1 VRSIVSGD
9 PTLSV
14 LELWGAE
21 YQENCALLLQPEHV
35 SLFRQI
41 CERENCPVSFVGQVT
56 GDGRVVLED
65 SNDGSTPVDLPL
77 SLVLA
82 DMPKKTFRSRLVSL
96 ALKPLMFPF
105 PADTTLAAAL
115 DRVLRLPSVGSKRF
129 LTNKVDRSVTGLIAQ
144 QQCVGPLHTPLAD
157 VGVIALSYA
166 DKTGAAT
173 AVGEQPIKG
182 LLSPAAMA
190 RLTVAEALTNLVWAP
205 VSALGDVK
213 CSANWMWAAKM
224 EGEGAAMYEACE
236 AMVGLMGA
244 LGVGVDGGKDSL
256 SMAAKVG
263 DETVKAP
270 GALVI
275 TAYAFCPDVTL
286 VVTPDLKATN
296 SRIYLLDLSGGRRR
310 LGGTA
315 LAHCYQQLGD
325 TPPDVDDAA
334 LVGRAFN
341 AVQALLRT
349 KTLLAG
355 HDVSDG
361 GIVTAVLE
369 MAFAGNVGVDLNLPA
384 APGVDCGSGI
394 GALAAAF
401 AEEVGLVVEVR
412 CGTDEEELM
421 RVMTDANVPCVCIGH
436 TIAAKEVRI
445 TIAKGQGGAPATPAL
460 HSTLASLRDTW
471 EATSFELEKLQCE
484 PTCVRQ
490 EQAGLSTRD
499 QPGWTLS
506 FTPTPTPAAVLAR
519 PPSQQPAVA
528 VLRQEGSNGDREM
541 AGALYAAG
549 LSPWDVTMSD
559 LVEGRTTLDRFR
571 GLVCVGGFSYADVLG
586 SAKGW
591 AGVLQFNGGLA
602 AQLTAFRARK
612 DTFSLG
618 VCNGCQLLALLGWVG
633 AAENSEAQL
642 PALQQPRFVHNT
654 SGRFESRF
662 SSVKILP
669 SPAVLLKGMEG
680 TSMGVWVAH
689 GEGRAHFPE
698 PTILTDV
705 LRNGLAP
712 IRYVDDANVAT
723 EAYPHNPNGSVHG
736 IAALTSA
743 DGRHLAMMPHP
754 ERCFLPWQWPWMP
767 SEWASL
773 QAGPWLRLFQNA
785 RAFCDRVD

>member
-1 VRSIVSGD
+1 
-9 PTLSV
+9 
-14 LELWGAE
+14 
-21 YQENCALLLQPEHV
+21 
-35 SLFRQI
+35 
-41 CERENCPVSFVGQVT
+41 
-56 GDGRVVLED
+56 
-65 SNDGSTPVDLPL
+65 
-77 SLVLA
+77 
-82 DMPKKTFRSRLVSL
+82 
-96 ALKPLMFPF
+96 
-105 PADTTLAAAL
+105 
-115 DRVLRLPSVGSKRF
+115 
-129 LTNKVDRSVTGLIAQ
+129 
-144 QQCVGPLHTPLAD
+144 
-157 VGVIALSYA
+157 
-166 DKTGAAT
+166 
-173 AVGEQPIKG
+173 
-182 LLSPAAMA
+182 
-190 RLTVAEALTNLVWAP
+190 
-205 VSALGDVK
+205 
-213 CSANWMWAAKM
+213 
-224 EGEGAAMYEACE
+224 
-236 AMVGLMGA
+236 
-244 LGVGVDGGKDSL
+244 
-256 SMAAKVG
+256 
-263 DETVKAP
+263 
-270 GALVI
+270 
-275 TAYAFCPDVTL
+275 
-286 VVTPDLKATN
+286 
-296 SRIYLLDLSGGRRR
+296 
-310 LGGTA
+310 
-315 LAHCYQQLGD
+315 
-325 TPPDVDDAA
+325 
-334 LVGRAFN
+334 
-341 AVQALLRT
+341 
-349 KTLLAG
+349 
-355 HDVSDG
+355 
-361 GIVTAVLE
+361 
-369 MAFAGNVGVDLNLPA
+369 
-384 APGVDCGSGI
+384 
-394 GALAAAF
+394 
-401 AEEVGLVVEVR
+401 
-412 CGTDEEELM
+412 M

-460 HSTLASLRDTW
+460 HATLASLRDTW